1 MSEPNY
7 KQMIRGIKQN
17 AFELTALRIYIE
29 NSDVSNR
36 DYLLEVVDNQKAA
49 LHTVAKALSIVET
62 TGRTNIPVLGLVC
75 H

>member
-7 KQMIRGIKQN
+7 KQMIRDIKQN
-17 AFELTALRIYIE
+17 AFELAALRIYIE

-62 TGRTNIPVLGLVC
+62 TGHTNIPVLGLVC
-75 H
+75 R